1 MCSGLADSAARGR
14 FLTTVISPP
23 EVGSILFIG
32 SIITTVM
39 NPMIS
44 TLADTM
50 MAQKALVLS
59 STLGMA
65 ISGAAML
72 IPGQGYLGM
81 LIWNTV
87 HSLAGAHYS
96 PTFDAS
102 TMAVCPEK
110 YGDIRLI
117 GSAAFGFA
125 AFGGGAL
132 MSLVPQKLT
141 FLATIGAASVI
152 EILSLPLNARLD
164 FTSLHAKKPT
174 GKSGGKSD
182 SGPKVAELIKS
193 LIDPKML
200 FAVVV
205 TFMAGWQSS
214 LIDTFF
220 NVHMCAASPLF
231 LARNAQR

>member
-1 MCSGLADSAARGR
+1 M
-14 FLTTVISPP
+14 
-23 EVGSILFIG
+23 GSILFIG
-32 SIITTVM
+32 SIITTVT
-39 NPMIS
+39 NPLIS

-65 ISGAAML
+65 VSGAAML

-164 FTSLHAKKPT
+164 FTSLHVKKPA

-182 SGPKVAELIKS
+182 SGPKVSGPKVSELIKA

-220 NVHMCAASPLF
+220 NVHMCAASPSPQC
-231 LARNAQR
+231 AEMNAAA

>member
-1 MCSGLADSAARGR
+1 M
-14 FLTTVISPP
+14 
-23 EVGSILFIG
+23 GSILFIG
-32 SIITTVM
+32 SIITTVT
-39 NPMIS
+39 NPLIS

-50 MAQKALVLS
+50 MAQKALVLG

-65 ISGAAML
+65 VSGAAML

-164 FTSLHAKKPT
+164 FTSLHVKKPT
-174 GKSGGKSD
+174 SGGKSE
-182 SGPKVAELIKS
+182 SGPKVSELIKA